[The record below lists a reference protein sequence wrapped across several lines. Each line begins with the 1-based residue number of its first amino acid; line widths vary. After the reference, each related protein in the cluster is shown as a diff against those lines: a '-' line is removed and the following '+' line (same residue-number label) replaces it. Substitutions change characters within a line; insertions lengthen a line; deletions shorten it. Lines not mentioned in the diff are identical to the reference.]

1 MQVKGCRRRLEARG
15 GLPILSSSRGE
26 VADHRG
32 SLDEGLSVRIIIE
45 VRQSGQERDLVPSQI
60 GPTASGLN
68 GGEFELHR
76 RVGRIDRHQDQAGI
90 DRGVQASGLALRLS
104 DPQKQRSR
112 PLMIPCNQQGLGFRA
127 CRDHVKAGA
136 WLDRGLDG
144 FWLDRGL
151 DGFWLDRALDDSWLD
166 EWFWLDQDVER
177 GGHLGLWC
185 DFGFRNRHGFCGRG
199 RRLWL
204 RLRLARDVKLGGL
217 GLRRSAVDPGRLI
230 GGHCGFGY

>member
-1 MQVKGCRRRLEARG
+1 MGAGGLGQAKGSRRRLEARG

-127 CRDHVKAGA
+127 CRDHVKTGA
-136 WLDRGLDG
+136 WLDRGLDEW
-144 FWLDRGL
+144 FWL
-151 DGFWLDRALDDSWLD
+151 DGFWLDEWSWLD
-166 EWFWLDQDVER
+166 QHVER
-177 GGHLGLWC
+177 GGHL
-185 DFGFRNRHGFCGRG
+185 DRKS
-199 RRLWL
+199 
-204 RLRLARDVKLGGL
+204 V
-217 GLRRSAVDPGRLI
+217 V
-230 GGHCGFGY
+230 